1 METLLIVLYSVLG
14 VYYFSGILT
23 YLYIYAKNINRNRV
37 YLNATLLKFNR
48 HMETD
53 LDSIIEDED
62 DSDTEKLSLRD
73 TDNRERSSSSGG
85 SNRSNDKHDLSYA
98 GY

>member
-48 HMETD
+48 NMETD
-53 LDSIIEDED
+53 LDSIIEDE
-62 DSDTEKLSLRD
+62 SDTEELSIRD
-73 TDNRERSSSSGG
+73 PDNREISSSSGG

>member
-53 LDSIIEDED
+53 LDSIIEDE
-62 DSDTEKLSLRD
+62 SDTEELSIRD
-73 TDNRERSSSSGG
+73 TDNREETSSSED
-85 SNRSNDKHDLSYA
+85 SNRSNGSHDLSYA

>member
-1 METLLIVLYSVLG
+1 METFLVVVYSVLG

-23 YLYIYAKNINRNRV
+23 YLFIYTKNSDKNRV
-37 YLNATLLKFNR
+37 YLNATRLMFNR

-53 LDSIIEDED
+53 LDSIIEDD
-62 DSDTEKLSLRD
+62 P
-73 TDNRERSSSSGG
+73 SSPDGVETL
-85 SNRSNDKHDLSYA
+85 DPDLSYA

>member
-1 METLLIVLYSVLG
+1 METSLIVLYSVLG
-14 VYYFSGILT
+14 VYYFSGILS

-53 LDSIIEDED
+53 LDSIIEDE
-62 DSDTEKLSLRD
+62 SDTEELSIRD
-73 TDNRERSSSSGG
+73 TDNREESSSSGG
-85 SNRSNDKHDLSYA
+85 SNQSNDTPDLSYA

>member
-1 METLLIVLYSVLG
+1 METSLIVLYSVLG
-14 VYYFSGILT
+14 VYYFSGILS

-53 LDSIIEDED
+53 LDSIIEDE
-62 DSDTEKLSLRD
+62 SDTEELSIRD
-73 TDNRERSSSSGG
+73 TDNREESSSSGG
-85 SNRSNDKHDLSYA
+85 SNRSNGSHDLSYA

>member
-1 METLLIVLYSVLG
+1 METFLVVVYSVLG

-23 YLYIYAKNINRNRV
+23 YFFIYTKNSDKNRV
-37 YLNATLLKFNR
+37 YLNATRLMFNR

-53 LDSIIEDED
+53 LDSIIEDD
-62 DSDTEKLSLRD
+62 
-73 TDNRERSSSSGG
+73 SSSPEGVETL
-85 SNRSNDKHDLSYA
+85 DPDLSYA

>member
-1 METLLIVLYSVLG
+1 METFLVIVYSVLG

-23 YLYIYAKNINRNRV
+23 YLFIYTKNSDKNRV
-37 YLNATLLKFNR
+37 YLNATRLMFNR

-53 LDSIIEDED
+53 LDSIIEDD
-62 DSDTEKLSLRD
+62 
-73 TDNRERSSSSGG
+73 SSSPDGVETL
-85 SNRSNDKHDLSYA
+85 DPDLSYA

>member
-1 METLLIVLYSVLG
+1 METFLVIVYSVLG

-23 YLYIYAKNINRNRV
+23 YLFIYTKNSDKNRV
-37 YLNATLLKFNR
+37 YLNATRLMFNR

-53 LDSIIEDED
+53 LDSIIEDG
-62 DSDTEKLSLRD
+62 
-73 TDNRERSSSSGG
+73 SSSPEGVETL
-85 SNRSNDKHDLSYA
+85 DPDLSYA

>member
-1 METLLIVLYSVLG
+1 METSLIVLYSVLG

-53 LDSIIEDED
+53 LDSIIEDE
-62 DSDTEKLSLRD
+62 SDTEELSIRD
-73 TDNRERSSSSGG
+73 TDNREESSSSGG
-85 SNRSNDKHDLSYA
+85 SNRSNGSHDLSYA

>member
-37 YLNATLLKFNR
+37 YLNATLLRFNR
-48 HMETD
+48 NMETD
-53 LDSIIEDED
+53 L
-62 DSDTEKLSLRD
+62 
-73 TDNRERSSSSGG
+73 
-85 SNRSNDKHDLSYA
+85 
-98 GY
+98 

>member
-14 VYYFSGILT
+14 VYYFLGILT

-48 HMETD
+48 NMETD
-53 LDSIIEDED
+53 LDSIIEDE
-62 DSDTEKLSLRD
+62 SDTEELSIRD

-85 SNRSNDKHDLSYA
+85 SNKSNDKHDLSYA

>member
-37 YLNATLLKFNR
+37 YLNATLLRFNR
-48 HMETD
+48 NMETD
-53 LDSIIEDED
+53 LDSIIEDE
-62 DSDTEKLSLRD
+62 SDNENLSIRD
-73 TDNRERSSSSGG
+73 IDNREQSSSSGG
-85 SNRSNDKHDLSYA
+85 SNRSNGSHDLSYA

>member
-1 METLLIVLYSVLG
+1 METSLIVLYSVLG
-14 VYYFSGILT
+14 VYYFSGILS

-53 LDSIIEDED
+53 LDSIVEDE
-62 DSDTEKLSLRD
+62 SDTEELSIRD
-73 TDNRERSSSSGG
+73 ADNREESSSSGG
-85 SNRSNDKHDLSYA
+85 SNQSNDTHDLF
-98 GY
+98 

>member
-1 METLLIVLYSVLG
+1 METFLVIIYSVLG

-23 YLYIYAKNINRNRV
+23 YLFIYTKNSDKNRV
-37 YLNATLLKFNR
+37 YLNATRLMFNR

-53 LDSIIEDED
+53 LDSIIEDD
-62 DSDTEKLSLRD
+62 
-73 TDNRERSSSSGG
+73 SSSPDGVETLDS
-85 SNRSNDKHDLSYA
+85 DLSYA

>member
-1 METLLIVLYSVLG
+1 METFLVVIYSVLG

-23 YLYIYAKNINRNRV
+23 YLFIYTKNSDKNRV
-37 YLNATLLKFNR
+37 YLNATRLMFNR

-53 LDSIIEDED
+53 LDSIIEDG
-62 DSDTEKLSLRD
+62 
-73 TDNRERSSSSGG
+73 SSSPDEVETLDS
-85 SNRSNDKHDLSYA
+85 DLSYA

>member
-1 METLLIVLYSVLG
+1 METFLVIVYSVLG

-23 YLYIYAKNINRNRV
+23 YLFIYTKNSNKNRV
-37 YLNATLLKFNR
+37 YLNATRLMFNR

-53 LDSIIEDED
+53 LDSIVEDG
-62 DSDTEKLSLRD
+62 
-73 TDNRERSSSSGG
+73 SSSPDGVETL
-85 SNRSNDKHDLSYA
+85 DPDLSYA

>member
-1 METLLIVLYSVLG
+1 METFLVIVYSVLG

-23 YLYIYAKNINRNRV
+23 YLFIYTKNSDKNRV
-37 YLNATLLKFNR
+37 YLNATRLMFNR

-53 LDSIIEDED
+53 LDSIVEDG
-62 DSDTEKLSLRD
+62 
-73 TDNRERSSSSGG
+73 SSSPDGVETL
-85 SNRSNDKHDLSYA
+85 DPDLSYA

>member
-1 METLLIVLYSVLG
+1 METFLVIVYSVLG

-23 YLYIYAKNINRNRV
+23 YLFIYTKNSDKNRV
-37 YLNATLLKFNR
+37 YLNATRLMFNR

-53 LDSIIEDED
+53 LDSIIEDD
-62 DSDTEKLSLRD
+62 
-73 TDNRERSSSSGG
+73 SSSPEGVETL
-85 SNRSNDKHDLSYA
+85 DPDLSYA

>member
-1 METLLIVLYSVLG
+1 METFLVVVYSILG

-23 YLYIYAKNINRNRV
+23 YLFIYTKNSNKNRV
-37 YLNATLLKFNR
+37 YLNATRLMFNR

-53 LDSIIEDED
+53 LDSIIEDG
-62 DSDTEKLSLRD
+62 
-73 TDNRERSSSSGG
+73 SSSPEGVETL
-85 SNRSNDKHDLSYA
+85 DPDLSYA

>member
-1 METLLIVLYSVLG
+1 METFLVIVYSVLG

-23 YLYIYAKNINRNRV
+23 YLFIHTKNSDKNRV
-37 YLNATLLKFNR
+37 YLNATRLMFNR

-53 LDSIIEDED
+53 LDSIVEDG
-62 DSDTEKLSLRD
+62 
-73 TDNRERSSSSGG
+73 SSSPDGVETL
-85 SNRSNDKHDLSYA
+85 DPDLSYA

>member
-1 METLLIVLYSVLG
+1 METFLVIIYSVLG

-23 YLYIYAKNINRNRV
+23 YFFIYTKNSNKNRV
-37 YLNATLLKFNR
+37 YLNATRLMFNR

-53 LDSIIEDED
+53 LDSIIED
-62 DSDTEKLSLRD
+62 
-73 TDNRERSSSSGG
+73 SSESPDGVETL
-85 SNRSNDKHDLSYA
+85 DPDISYA

>member
-1 METLLIVLYSVLG
+1 METFLVVVYSILG

-23 YLYIYAKNINRNRV
+23 YLFIYTKNSDKNRV
-37 YLNATLLKFNR
+37 YLNATRLMFNR

-53 LDSIIEDED
+53 LDSIIEDG
-62 DSDTEKLSLRD
+62 
-73 TDNRERSSSSGG
+73 SSSPEGVETL
-85 SNRSNDKHDLSYA
+85 DPDLSYA